1 MNWATI
7 IVAIILLLPASQ
19 QSFIRSESLELKV
32 LSYNPTY
39 DFWFFVPTGR
49 PKVVTQNVQNAYW
62 AARTQGGVC
71 FTDLWFYCATGIQIE
86 E

>member
-7 IVAIILLLPASQ
+7 IIAIILLLPASQ
-19 QSFIRSESLELKV
+19 QSSEGLERKV

-62 AARTQGGVC
+62 AARTKGGVC
-71 FTDLWFYCATGIQIE
+71 FTDLWFYCATGIKIE

>member
-1 MNWATI
+1 M
-7 IVAIILLLPASQ
+7 
-19 QSFIRSESLELKV
+19 

-39 DFWFFVPTGR
+39 DFWFFMPTGR

-62 AARTQGGVC
+62 SARTKGGVC
-71 FTDLWFYCATGIQIE
+71 FTDLWFYCATGIEIE